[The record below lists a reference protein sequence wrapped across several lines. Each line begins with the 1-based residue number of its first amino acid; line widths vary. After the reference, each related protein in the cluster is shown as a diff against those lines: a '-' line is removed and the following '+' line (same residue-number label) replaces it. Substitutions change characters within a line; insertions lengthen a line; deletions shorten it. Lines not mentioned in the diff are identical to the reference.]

1 MSIHARMVLALVCG
15 LALVAAPGFAQT
27 TGQNDSGVGIGA
39 LGGYTNTS
47 VQLESNPFDINTD
60 GGSGWMAGIWFGGN
74 RNGRVGFMGE
84 VNWVVKKFTVEDS
97 EQELRYVEIPALV
110 RVNAGSLDRE
120 KPSLYFLGGPV
131 FDIQVK
137 ALEDGESL
145 DEDVYEGLDIGV
157 MAGIG
162 FEVARIGIEGRYSWG
177 LKSVLA
183 TDLALASGF
192 GDTKLNTLQI
202 VAKIRFN

>member
-1 MSIHARMVLALVCG
+1 
-15 LALVAAPGFAQT
+15 
-27 TGQNDSGVGIGA
+27 
-39 LGGYTNTS
+39 
-47 VQLESNPFDINTD
+47 
-60 GGSGWMAGIWFGGN
+60 
-74 RNGRVGFMGE
+74 
-84 VNWVVKKFTVEDS
+84 
-97 EQELRYVEIPALV
+97 V
-110 RVNAGSLDRE
+110 RVNTGSLDRD

-157 MAGIG
+157 MAGVG

-192 GDTKLNTLQI
+192 GDTKLNTLQV